1 MQLTKRLI
9 TQEEVVTHIHCDICG
24 YVYEKSTMPYN
35 QHEMIHLEHA
45 FGYESSF
52 FEGMSAL
59 DMDICEK
66 CLYDFIKSHGLYPS
80 VIKHYGDT
88 KNQHNKERTQTSN
101 ETKAEDA

>member
-9 TQEEVVTHIHCDICG
+9 TKEEVVTRIRCDICG
-24 YVYEKSTMPYN
+24 YVYEKSTMPN
-35 QHEMIHLEHA
+35 SQHEMIHLEHA

-59 DMDICEK
+59 DMNICEK

-80 VIKHYGDT
+80 VITPYGEI
-88 KNQHNKERTQTSN
+88 KCQHNKDNTQTSN
-101 ETKAEDA
+101 ETKGEDA